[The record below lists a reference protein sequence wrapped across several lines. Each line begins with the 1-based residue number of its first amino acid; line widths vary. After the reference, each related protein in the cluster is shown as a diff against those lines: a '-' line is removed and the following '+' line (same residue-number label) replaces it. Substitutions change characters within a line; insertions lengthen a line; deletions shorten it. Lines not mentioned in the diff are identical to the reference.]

1 MPYHAETA
9 LILYNIIFR
18 FASIF
23 IRKDFLTRH
32 YKWHDGIGFLLPIWM
47 CFASGSSLFHAV
59 IMWMWIICTTSLIIF
74 AIGTNAAHHHPDIFK
89 DGDQVRYADVIFF
102 ISV

>member
-1 MPYHAETA
+1 MPYAETA
-9 LILYNIIFR
+9 ILYNIIFR

-47 CFASGSSLFHAV
+47 CFASGCSLFHAV

-89 DGDQVRYADVIFF
+89 DGDQVR
-102 ISV
+102 